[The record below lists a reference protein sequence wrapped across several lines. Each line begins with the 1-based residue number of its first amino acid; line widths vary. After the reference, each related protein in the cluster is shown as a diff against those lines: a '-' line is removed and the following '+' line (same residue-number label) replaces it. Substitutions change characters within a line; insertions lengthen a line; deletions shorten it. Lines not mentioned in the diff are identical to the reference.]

1 MENIGE
7 ELARVVFYLV
17 LVIALMYLFSY
28 FLKRSISGKSR
39 GRYIQV
45 IEQVYLAP
53 KKSLALV
60 RVHDQILL
68 LSNSETEVKVLFSWK
83 EEDFPEPAVP
93 GSEDSFKAYLDKF
106 TKANRRGRDEKK

>member
-53 KKSLALV
+53 KKRLALV

-83 EEDFPEPAVP
+83 D
-93 GSEDSFKAYLDKF
+93 
-106 TKANRRGRDEKK
+106 